1 MIKLGRDVADL
12 SIVQEDVEGA
22 RVQCSS
28 RMEGYN
34 EGKWK
39 AKSWNGKR
47 WAQEIWYEDTSLIN
61 KDRQSRLNREDSFKM
76 SKYIFSYGH

>member
-12 SIVQEDVEGA
+12 TIVQEDVEGA

-39 AKSWNGKR
+39 AKS
-47 WAQEIWYEDTSLIN
+47 
-61 KDRQSRLNREDSFKM
+61 
-76 SKYIFSYGH
+76 